1 LLSELQDRL
10 VDEIHPKIFLALS
23 IRESELYNNPLTG
36 WEEIIERFRAAITDV
51 EEASKC
57 SALSRYAAAVF
68 HSLQIVETGLIEL
81 GKFINVQDPK
91 SGWTA
96 VANELNKIVKKKYED
111 RSHFE
116 QQNFA
121 FLEQIQGTVEA
132 LKNAWRN
139 KIGHVQGRL
148 TLMNKDFSQ
157 EIAEE
162 ILFASRAF
170 MRRLADGLPPPD

>member
-1 LLSELQDRL
+1 
-10 VDEIHPKIFLALS
+10 
-23 IRESELYNNPLTG
+23 
-36 WEEIIERFRAAITDV
+36 
-51 EEASKC
+51 
-57 SALSRYAAAVF
+57 
-68 HSLQIVETGLIEL
+68 
-81 GKFINVQDPK
+81 VQDPK

-96 VANELNKIVKKKYED
+96 VSNELSKIVKKKYAD
-111 RSHFE
+111 LTQFE

-148 TLMNKDFSQ
+148 TLMGKDFTP

-170 MRRLADGLPPPD
+170 MRRLADGLPPLEIKNDS